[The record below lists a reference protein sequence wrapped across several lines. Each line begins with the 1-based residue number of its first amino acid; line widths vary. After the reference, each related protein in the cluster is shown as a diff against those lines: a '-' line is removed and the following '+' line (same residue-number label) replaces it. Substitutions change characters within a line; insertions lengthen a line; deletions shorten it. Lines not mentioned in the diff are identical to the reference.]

1 MKDNVPL
8 VTPRNPQLA
17 QSTDFQS
24 EIHESNDSVSNSSG
38 SSNNPT
44 TGTHSQHVPFEAANL
59 FKRKALSKKEDLEN
73 GEEGGES
80 KRNYQTQSQIRS
92 QWRGTAST
100 LNEKKP
106 LGFAPTGHVMLELTR
121 LHTNAKKKG
130 LRAKM
135 HERLYEKQQS
145 NKGES
150 HILDKISK
158 IAFPAFFLLFNFVFV
173 LFVYIHWQEDEKFSE
188 NFETP

>member
-8 VTPRNPQLA
+8 ITPRNPQLA

-24 EIHESNDSVSNSSG
+24 EIHESNVNESNDIVSNNSG

-73 GEEGGES
+73 GEEGES
-80 KRNYQTQSQIRS
+80 KRKDQTQSQIRS

-100 LNEKKP
+100 LNKKKP
-106 LGFAPTGHVMLELTR
+106 LGFAPTGHVIQELTR

-135 HERLYEKQQS
+135 HERFYEKQQS
-145 NKGES
+145 NKGGEP
-150 HILDKISK
+150 HLG
-158 IAFPAFFLLFNFVFV
+158 
-173 LFVYIHWQEDEKFSE
+173 
-188 NFETP
+188 